1 MANPPNLRLRLS
13 NRPENV
19 VVVRQAIIGLAEA
32 VELDPLVLSHVS
44 TAVSEACNNVVLHAY
59 GGERGPL
66 EVDVAGPSP
75 LRVSVRDY
83 GGGLPDDAERPV
95 GANEV
100 GGIGLPMI
108 QALSQHVRFGPGEQR
123 ENGGPCGTEVEM
135 EFDTEQTTSHLEPPH
150 DSPEPTPRGAD
161 VEEVLVSIAPT
172 EIAGPILH
180 RVLSALAA
188 RAQFSTERIFD
199 TQLVADAVV
208 AATDRSGV
216 LGRVELSV
224 HVGDRVLELNV
235 GPLSRGEGDALLTN
249 ATVDGVGSILDR
261 LADGPVVSPLEGME
275 MLKLRLGATRPAQ

>member
-1 MANPPNLRLRLS
+1 MPPPPNLRLRLS

-59 GGERGPL
+59 GGGRGPL
-66 EVDVAGPSP
+66 EVDVGGLSP
-75 LRVSVRDY
+75 LRILVRDF
-83 GGGLPDDAERPV
+83 GAGLPEDAEQPV

-108 QALSQHVRFGPGEQR
+108 QALSQRVRFGRNSEG
-123 ENGGPCGTEVEM
+123 GTEVEM
-135 EFDTEQTTSHLEPPH
+135 EFDSDAVSRLGPAL
-150 DSPEPTPRGAD
+150 DSPEPTPRDGNP
-161 VEEVLVSIAPT
+161 EEVLVAIAPT

-216 LGRVELSV
+216 TGHVELSV
-224 HVGDRVLELNV
+224 HVGEQALELNV
-235 GPLSRGEGDALLTN
+235 GPLSRGQGEALLMN

-261 LADGPVVSPLEGME
+261 LADGPVVSALDELE
-275 MLKLRLGATRPAQ
+275 MLTLRLGARRPAH